1 MVENHFDHGFTI
13 SKKSV
18 CFLFALFLSFFP
30 SPNASA
36 NGQQRQISLAKPTR
50 KGGAIKFHVEVVEK
64 LPAVLFFFGEADIFC
79 GARNPCSLLKDWF
92 CQFPFGGD
100 CFYVSVRGISQNDW
114 AFIYLSVF
122 FLRSNTGQRPHKK
135 PRRSIMNRLGVTNLT
150 NQGVSWT
157 L

>member
-1 MVENHFDHGFTI
+1 MKYMVENHFDHGFTI

-64 LPAVLFFFGEADIFC
+64 LPAVLFFLEKLIFFVVPEIH
-79 GARNPCSLLKDWF
+79 AVYWKIDFVNFLLGVIVF
-92 CQFPFGGD
+92 T
-100 CFYVSVRGISQNDW
+100 
-114 AFIYLSVF
+114 SVF
-122 FLRSNTGQRPHKK
+122 EGLVKTIGLSF
-135 PRRSIMNRLGVTNLT
+135 I
-150 NQGVSWT
+150 
-157 L
+157 

>member
-1 MVENHFDHGFTI
+1 MKTIENHGFTI

-18 CFLFALFLSFFP
+18 FFFRPFSIVFP

-64 LPAVLFFFGEADIFC
+64 LPAVLFLGEADIFC

-92 CQFPFGGD
+92 CQFSFGGD
-100 CFYVSVRGISQNDW
+100 
-114 AFIYLSVF
+114 
-122 FLRSNTGQRPHKK
+122 FLYKD
-135 PRRSIMNRLGVTNLT
+135 
-150 NQGVSWT
+150 
-157 L
+157 